1 MTSVH
6 GGDVASPHG
15 GSVASP
21 HGPLTLHSFFRSST
35 SFRVCAAMALKRLT
49 FDQQTYNFREE
60 AHRSDAYLRRN
71 PQGLVPTLTLGDG
84 TDITQSLAILEWL
97 EETHPDPALLPADP
111 AGRARVRS
119 IAQTIALDVH
129 PLNNLRVL
137 NRLRERHGADDE
149 AVADWFRHWVS
160 LGFEAVEAR
169 LARDPATGRFAHGD
183 TVTVADICLVA
194 QSVNNRRFEV
204 DETPYPT
211 IRRVVSEC
219 LAMDA
224 FQSAMPANQ
233 PDAV

>member
-1 MTSVH
+1 MSPAPRVE
-6 GGDVASPHG
+6 DVATPYG
-15 GSVASP
+15 TSP

-35 SFRVCAAMALKRLT
+35 SFRVRAALALKGLA
-49 FDQQTYNFREE
+49 FDQATYNFREG
-60 AHRSDAYLRRN
+60 AQRSPDYLARN

-119 IAQTIALDVH
+119 LAHAIALDVH

-149 AVADWFRHWVS
+149 AVADWFRHWVT
-160 LGFEAVEAR
+160 LGFEAVEVR
-169 LARDPATGRFAHGD
+169 LADDPATGRFAHGD
-183 TVTVADICLVA
+183 AVTHADICLVA

-211 IRRVVSEC
+211 IGRIVGEC

-224 FQSAMPANQ
+224 FQSAMPAVQ